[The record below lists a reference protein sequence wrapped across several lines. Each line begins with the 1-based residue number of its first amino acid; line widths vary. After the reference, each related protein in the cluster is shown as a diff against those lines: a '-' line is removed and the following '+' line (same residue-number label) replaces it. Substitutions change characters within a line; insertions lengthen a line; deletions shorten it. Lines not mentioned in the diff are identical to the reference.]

1 MVACSVCGEENPER
15 ARFCLNCGTPI
26 ATAAGGREAR
36 KVVTVVFSDLAG
48 STSLGERL
56 DRESLGRVM
65 ARWFEAMRAVLERH
79 GGTVQKFIGD
89 AVMAVFGIPALHE
102 DDAVRAVRAAAEL
115 RRGLE
120 GLNRDL
126 LRDWGVTLE
135 MRTGINT
142 GEVVA
147 GDPNVG
153 DALVLGDAVN
163 VAARLEQVAA
173 LTLKGNGQPVAAFR
187 LLSVTPGVP
196 GHARRLDAPM
206 VGRERPLRLLRD
218 VFEAAAGDGACHLVT
233 VLGPAGVGKSRLA
246 AEFLAEV
253 GEQATVLRGRCLS
266 YGEGITYWPV
276 TELLRAA
283 AGLTDADGPDA
294 ARAKLEALAG
304 EERAAPIADRLAG

>member
-1 MVACSVCGEENPER
+1 
-15 ARFCLNCGTPI
+15 
-26 ATAAGGREAR
+26 
-36 KVVTVVFSDLAG
+36 
-48 STSLGERL
+48 
-56 DRESLGRVM
+56 
-65 ARWFEAMRAVLERH
+65 MRAVLERH

-115 RRGLE
+115 RRELE

-163 VAARLEQVAA
+163 VAARLEQAAAPGEVLLGEPTWRLVRDAVAVEPVA
-173 LTLKGNGQPVAAFR
+173 PLTLKGKGQPVAAFR

-218 VFEAAAGDGACHLVT
+218 VFEAAAGDGA
-233 VLGPAGVGKSRLA
+233 
-246 AEFLAEV
+246 
-253 GEQATVLRGRCLS
+253 
-266 YGEGITYWPV
+266 PV
-276 TELLRAA
+276 TW
-283 AGLTDADGPDA
+283 
-294 ARAKLEALAG
+294 
-304 EERAAPIADRLAG
+304 